1 MYRGVSRDFAT
12 TLDPCWAW
20 THQPVFYGL
29 LGPSPREAFPAFYTK
44 VLRRERSQI
53 DSRWDHKYN

>member
-12 TLDPCWAW
+12 TLVPCWVW

-29 LGPSPREAFPAFYTK
+29 LGPSPHEAFPAFYTK